1 MQSWPSILQSFQSF
15 FHIVDN
21 MSPSVVDIVADTIK
35 VLANSARFSNSMT
48 WYRASH
54 SSANVASN
62 NVEISCMIEL
72 SIILLTVLQFYYLL
86 INLLVT
92 YRFGTKYKLLPH
104 TSSLCG
110 ANAIKSPWFSVPMA
124 RSIFP
129 SAKHTRTI
137 TSGIA
142 GYSTC
147 QITAPSLMS
156 FFFF

>member
-1 MQSWPSILQSFQSF
+1 MERHHSLLQSFQSF

-21 MSPSVVDIVADTIK
+21 MSPSVVDIIADTIV
-35 VLANSARFSNSMT
+35 VLANSTRFSNSMT

-54 SSANVASN
+54 SSTNVASN
-62 NVEISCMIEL
+62 NVESIYMINQNT
-72 SIILLTVLQFYYLL
+72 ILLTVLQFYYLL
-86 INLLVT
+86 MNLLVT
-92 YRFGTKYKLLPH
+92 YRFGSRYKLLPH
-104 TSSLCG
+104 ASPLCG

-129 SAKHTRTI
+129 SSKHARTI

-147 QITAPSLMS
+147 QITAPSLMG
-156 FFFF
+156 FFFI